1 MNTGQKGE
9 AIAERYLT
17 KLGYEILERNY
28 RSRFG
33 ELDLVARHKGV
44 IIFIEVKT
52 RTTIRK
58 GLPCEAVN
66 KEKQYRIRRMARY
79 YLMTTGQSG
88 EACRMDVI
96 EIILQGNGTFIRQ
109 ITDAF

>member
-1 MNTGQKGE
+1 MDTGKRGE
-9 AIAERYLT
+9 ELAEKYLS

-33 ELDLVARHKGV
+33 ELDLVARHQNV
-44 IIFIEVKT
+44 IIFVEVKT
-52 RTTIRK
+52 RTTIRQ

-66 KEKQYRIRRMARY
+66 KEKQHRIRRMARY
-79 YLMTTGQSG
+79 YLMTTGQSE

-96 EIILQGNGTFIRQ
+96 EIILQGKGTLIRQ